1 MLIDQRARR
10 LLLSFPRMGIVI
22 IFCIFLK
29 IGLVSAFSEGL
40 YTVTDLGTL
49 GGEISTAYAINN
61 SGTVVGVSRM
71 TPNDWTTDFPFVYSN
86 GVMTAISP
94 YPGWATGINS
104 AGQITGYTY
113 IPPGSPH
120 GFLYENGTL
129 KDIGGLRGSSSGPV
143 YSLAYGINAAGVIVG
158 QTRNEAMI
166 YYQGDMS
173 TFSRRAALYAYGIND
188 SNAIVGMLESDH
200 AFVFQNN
207 RLLDI
212 GTLDGDKIEVS
223 VAYAINS
230 SGQAV
235 GYSGMAGNSTQHA
248 FLYQNGV
255 MRDLGTL
262 RGGYS
267 IARGINNA
275 GDVVGESDGTAF
287 LYHNGVMIDL
297 NTLVQPGT
305 NLFRLEMAFGINDL
319 GQIVGRGWFLNPSGD
334 RPFLL
339 TPMP

>member
-1 MLIDQRARR
+1 
-10 LLLSFPRMGIVI
+10 
-22 IFCIFLK
+22 
-29 IGLVSAFSEGL
+29 
-40 YTVTDLGTL
+40 
-49 GGEISTAYAINN
+49 
-61 SGTVVGVSRM
+61 
-71 TPNDWTTDFPFVYSN
+71 
-86 GVMTAISP
+86 
-94 YPGWATGINS
+94 
-104 AGQITGYTY
+104 
-113 IPPGSPH
+113 
-120 GFLYENGTL
+120 
-129 KDIGGLRGSSSGPV
+129 
-143 YSLAYGINAAGVIVG
+143 
-158 QTRNEAMI
+158 
-166 YYQGDMS
+166 
-173 TFSRRAALYAYGIND
+173 
-188 SNAIVGMLESDH
+188 MLESDH

-212 GTLDGDKIEVS
+212 GTLDGDKNGVS